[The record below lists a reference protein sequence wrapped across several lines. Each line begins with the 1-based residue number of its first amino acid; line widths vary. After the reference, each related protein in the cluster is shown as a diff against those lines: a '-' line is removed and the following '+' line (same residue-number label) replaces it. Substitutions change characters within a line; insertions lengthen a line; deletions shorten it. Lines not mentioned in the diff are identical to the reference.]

1 MHKKYLSRETEKVR
15 GNVKTKREIR
25 NFIRWRTE
33 VEDTKRNAT
42 QNAHDN
48 FEKKAIFEV
57 FFIWNNFE
65 CISSFAFLHREHRHD
80 FAVWKK
86 KNCFKI
92 LKKSSVF
99 PRTIWRPSNLIVQFK
114 WDTNLFK
121 NMKKFGYWEDRA
133 ALLTYMSSTL
143 SSDVVFLVRFPQDLR
158 SWTWLQ
164 KVTGCPSLGKKWI
177 VRSRQ
182 VIERAD
188 DIIVTVVKDVRI
200 ESISTSMIQ
209 DLWFSALRCTRN
221 HYLLSS
227 FLKESVFLTRQCTV
241 NFTNPNDMRPE
252 SQNAIIKK
260 RIFSTTILIKDV
272 EVCKW
277 RSLYIL
283 SAFYICNTDENI
295 RFEKMWFAR
304 IDFAKFRIDELLIWI
319 IFSKISETDQE
330 NEIHKLLLPD
340 VIPHKNI

>member
-1 MHKKYLSRETEKVR
+1 MHKKVSVAWNWESKRKCKNKTRDKEFHQMENRSWRHEAKCNAKCSRQCRKESDLR
-15 GNVKTKREIR
+15 S
-25 NFIRWRTE
+25 
-33 VEDTKRNAT
+33 
-42 QNAHDN
+42 
-48 FEKKAIFEV
+48 

-65 CISSFAFLHREHRHD
+65 CISSFVFLHREHRQEFCCMKKED
-80 FAVWKK
+80 F
-86 KNCFKI
+86 FYI

-121 NMKKFGYWEDRA
+121 NMKKFSYWEDRA

-164 KVTGCPSLGKKWI
+164 KMTGFPPWKKRI

-182 VIERAD
+182 VIERAE
-188 DIIVTVVKDVRI
+188 DIIVTVVGDVRL
-200 ESISTSMIQ
+200 ESIWTSMNQ

-221 HYLLSS
+221 HHLLSS

-252 SQNAIIKK
+252 SQNAIIK
-260 RIFSTTILIKDV
+260 
-272 EVCKW
+272 
-277 RSLYIL
+277 
-283 SAFYICNTDENI
+283 N
-295 RFEKMWFAR
+295 WF
-304 IDFAKFRIDELLIWI
+304 FRRQSW
-319 IFSKISETDQE
+319 
-330 NEIHKLLLPD
+330 
-340 VIPHKNI
+340 